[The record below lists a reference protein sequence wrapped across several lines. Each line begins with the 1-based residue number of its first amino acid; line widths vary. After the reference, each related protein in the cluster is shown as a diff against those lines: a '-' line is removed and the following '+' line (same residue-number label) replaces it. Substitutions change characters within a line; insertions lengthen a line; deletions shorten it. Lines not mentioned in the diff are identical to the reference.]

1 MRYTLLF
8 ILMLVTLFTKAQRH
22 NIQYDNETESKSD
35 TLTSD
40 QVRVLS
46 QILDN
51 MVFVDGGTYR
61 MGEGEDE
68 MGVSFNDNAPSHI
81 VSLDPFFIG
90 KYEVTQEEWEVVM
103 GNNPSYFKG
112 NRLPVENVSLDD
124 CKLFVNR
131 LNQLTGKTFR
141 LPMEAEWEYAARG
154 GKYSMSY
161 IYAGSDFPGSV
172 AWFITNSN
180 HVSHEVGAKRPN
192 ELGLYDMCGNVSEWC
207 SDFYSHDYYKQSPTF
222 NPKGPTSGINHVNR
236 GGGWQMPD
244 TYLRISTR
252 NLSSDDERNS
262 ALGFRLA
269 M

>member
-1 MRYTLLF
+1 
-8 ILMLVTLFTKAQRH
+8 MLVTLFTKAQRH

-112 NRLPVENVSLDD
+112 NRLPSILCLISMQEVIFLA
-124 CKLFVNR
+124 R
-131 LNQLTGKTFR
+131 LHGLLPIVTMSRTR
-141 LPMEAEWEYAARG
+141 L
-154 GKYSMSY
+154 
-161 IYAGSDFPGSV
+161 
-172 AWFITNSN
+172 
-180 HVSHEVGAKRPN
+180 
-192 ELGLYDMCGNVSEWC
+192 ELKDRMN
-207 SDFYSHDYYKQSPTF
+207 
-222 NPKGPTSGINHVNR
+222 
-236 GGGWQMPD
+236 
-244 TYLRISTR
+244 
-252 NLSSDDERNS
+252 
-262 ALGFRLA
+262 
-269 M
+269 

>member
-1 MRYTLLF
+1 
-8 ILMLVTLFTKAQRH
+8 MLVTLFTKAQRH
-22 NIQYDNETESKSD
+22 NIRYDNDTESKSD

-141 LPMEAEWEYAARG
+141 LPTEAEWEYAGSILCLISMQEVIFLARLHG
-154 GKYSMSY
+154 LLPIVTMSR
-161 IYAGSDFPGSV
+161 
-172 AWFITNSN
+172 T
-180 HVSHEVGAKRPN
+180 RL
-192 ELGLYDMCGNVSEWC
+192 ELKDRMN
-207 SDFYSHDYYKQSPTF
+207 
-222 NPKGPTSGINHVNR
+222 
-236 GGGWQMPD
+236 
-244 TYLRISTR
+244 
-252 NLSSDDERNS
+252 
-262 ALGFRLA
+262 
-269 M
+269 